1 MQSLTMTHTFRIPE
15 DVALIGYD
23 DIDFAV
29 SAVVPLSSIRQPTEA
44 LGRTA
49 IQLLAEEVESQ
60 NPTHRSVVF
69 TPELVVR
76 QSTNAG

>member
-1 MQSLTMTHTFRIPE
+1 
-15 DVALIGYD
+15 LIGYD

-29 SAVVPLSSIRQPTEA
+29 SAVVPLSSIRQPTQA

-49 IQLLAEEVESQ
+49 IELLAEEVEAQHSR
-60 NPTHRSVVF
+60 HRAVIF

-76 QSTNAG
+76 QSTGAPSAG